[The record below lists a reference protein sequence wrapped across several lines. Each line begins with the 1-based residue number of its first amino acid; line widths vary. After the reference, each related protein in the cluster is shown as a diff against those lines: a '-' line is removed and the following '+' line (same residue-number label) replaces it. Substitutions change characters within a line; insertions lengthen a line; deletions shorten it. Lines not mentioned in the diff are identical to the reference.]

1 MRGQSH
7 PALAATV
14 LFVVSMVGASI
25 LAYPTE
31 AQRTTPAAA
40 APQTLAH
47 ARPIAA
53 HVVFTRASVG
63 GRTPL
68 PARNGFHFNSA
79 THSFVSSDGSSV
91 SLQDLL
97 NPVPPPGFDYQFLS
111 VMNQDLTIKA
121 LIDPATEWKLALAER
136 LLRDR
141 PSFGGAGFYLLDG
154 GGAYAAPDDSASA
167 DSTPAQQPDQSA
179 QQPQIIVVQAAPPSQ
194 QAADQPAAEDSE
206 PLPDVGEFTLILQ
219 NGTQLQ
225 AVAFTR
231 VNDRI
236 VYITADGSRRT
247 FAVTDLN
254 SDATVRVNEERGTPL
269 QLPL

>member
-1 MRGQSH
+1 MKSH
-7 PALAATV
+7 PALSAAV

-25 LAYPTE
+25 VAYPAR
-31 AQRTTPAAA
+31 AQRMTPAP
-40 APQTLAH
+40 APRILAN
-47 ARPIAA
+47 ARPVAA
-53 HVVFTRASVG
+53 HVVFTRASAVA
-63 GRTPL
+63 RIPL
-68 PARNGFHFNSA
+68 PARNRFHFNSV

-97 NPVPPPGFDYQFLS
+97 NPIPPPGFDYQFLS
-111 VMNQDLTIKA
+111 VINQDLAIKA
-121 LIDPATEWKLALAER
+121 VIDPVTQWKLAVAER

-141 PSFGGAGFYLLDG
+141 ASFGGTGSYLLDG
-154 GGAYAAPDDSASA
+154 GGAYAVPDDSASN
-167 DSTPAQQPDQSA
+167 DSVPSQEPDQSA
-179 QQPQIIVVQAAPPSQ
+179 QQPQVIVVQAPPPQ
-194 QAADQPAAEDSE
+194 QAADQYASDDSAQ
-206 PLPDVGEFTLILQ
+206 LPDVGEFTLILQ

-231 VNDRI
+231 MKDRI

-247 FAVTDLN
+247 IAAADLN

>member
-7 PALAATV
+7 PALAAAI
-14 LFVVSMVGASI
+14 LFFVSIVGAGVAP
-25 LAYPTE
+25 LPTA
-31 AQRTTPAAA
+31 AQRVTPAA

-47 ARPIAA
+47 ARPVGA
-53 HVVFTRASVG
+53 HVVFTRASAAA
-63 GRTPL
+63 RKPL
-68 PARNGFHFNSA
+68 PARNGFHFSSA

-111 VMNQDLTIKA
+111 VMNQDLAIKA
-121 LIDPATEWKLALAER
+121 LIDPVTQWKLALAER

-141 PSFGGAGFYLLDG
+141 SNFGGAGYYLLDG
-154 GGAYAAPDDSASA
+154 GGAYPTPDDSTSDDSA
-167 DSTPAQQPDQSA
+167 PAQQPDQST
-179 QQPQIIVVQAAPPSQ
+179 QQPQVIVVQAAPPSQ
-194 QAADQPAAEDSE
+194 QFPDQPDADDSA
-206 PLPDVGEFTLILQ
+206 PLPGVGEFTLILQ

-231 VNDRI
+231 VKDRI

>member
-1 MRGQSH
+1 MKSH
-7 PALAATV
+7 QALFAAV
-14 LFVVSMVGASI
+14 LFVVSILGASVAA
-25 LAYPTE
+25 LPTA
-31 AQRTTPAAA
+31 AQRVTPAAA
-40 APQTLAH
+40 PRTSAN
-47 ARPIAA
+47 ARPVAA
-53 HVVFTRASVG
+53 HVVFTRASAG

-68 PARNGFHFNSA
+68 PARNRFHFNSA

-97 NPVPPPGFDYQFLS
+97 NPVPPSGFDYQFLS
-111 VMNQDLTIKA
+111 VMNQDLAIKA
-121 LIDPATEWKLALAER
+121 VIDPVTQWKLALAER
-136 LLRDR
+136 LLQDR

-154 GGAYAAPDDSASA
+154 GGAYAVPDDSASN
-167 DSTPAQQPDQSA
+167 DSVPAQQPDQSP
-179 QQPQIIVVQAAPPSQ
+179 QQPQVIVVQAPPSQPQ
-194 QAADQPAAEDSE
+194 QAADQPAAVDST

-225 AVAFTR
+225 AVAFAR
-231 VNDRI
+231 MKDRI

-247 FAVTDLN
+247 IAATDLN